1 MIFAIAI
8 EMDCPGEIRTRLEQV
23 NLFLEEQGVGAEI
36 DKFLLGHDKRGD
48 LIDVAVQQ
56 RLAAGENHDRGAAL
70 VDRVE
75 TLFGAQALIEDRVRV
90 VDLAAAGTGEVAAK
104 QRLQHQNQRVP
115 RHTPEVSSEDI
126 STYPNRLTQRNG
138 QDALS

>member
-1 MIFAIAI
+1 MIFAIAVEI
-8 EMDCPGEIRTRLEQV
+8 DRPGEIRTGLEQV

-56 RLAAGENHDRGAAL
+56 RLAAGENHDRGATLIDGIEAL
-70 VDRVE
+70 FD
-75 TLFGAQALIEDRVRV
+75 AQALIEDRVRV

-115 RHTPEVSSEDI
+115 PHTPEVSSEDI
-126 STYPNRLTQRNG
+126 STHPNSLTQRNSKDG
-138 QDALS
+138 RP

>member
-1 MIFAIAI
+1 MIFAIAV
-8 EMDCPGEIRTRLEQV
+8 EMDCPGEIRTGLEQM

-36 DKFLLGHDKRGD
+36 HKFLLRHDKRGD

-56 RLAAGENHDRGAAL
+56 RLAAGQNHDRGA
-70 VDRVE
+70 
-75 TLFGAQALIEDRVRV
+75 TLIDGIEARFDAQALVEDRVRV
-90 VDLAAAGTGEVAAK
+90 VDLPAAGTGEVAAK

-115 RHTPEVSSEDI
+115 PHTPEVSPEDI
-126 STYPNRLTQRNG
+126 STYPNRLTQRNS